1 MSGNYLNL
9 LYTIPTL
16 NNNGRVPK
24 LVWNGEITN
33 SIQFSLN
40 DVTPAILLV
49 YGDFTSYPIV
59 ISTKYVRNVNLH
71 SLRIKQ

>member
-40 DVTPAILLV
+40 DVTPAILL
-49 YGDFTSYPIV
+49 YMEISQV
-59 ISTKYVRNVNLH
+59 IL
-71 SLRIKQ
+71 